1 MRARARIVLPSELH
15 SDKLGPA
22 NTKPGSAM
30 VDDGAAGPDL
40 TSLLAQCSEGDRHAF
55 SEVFSRLYRDI
66 HAIAVREMR
75 GERQITLQPTA
86 LVHEAYL
93 RMQALK
99 EIHWN
104 DRAHVLAM
112 AARVLRQ
119 ALVDGARRRRAEKR
133 DGGCAVTLSD
143 ENVGA
148 PEATYDALEI
158 DELLTELESFDAVAA
173 QVVSV
178 RVFGGL
184 SIEEAAQSLN
194 LSVATVNRRWAA
206 GKTWLM
212 RE

>member
-1 MRARARIVLPSELH
+1 
-15 SDKLGPA
+15 
-22 NTKPGSAM
+22 M

-40 TSLLAQCSEGDRHAF
+40 TSLLAQCSEGDRRAF

-99 EIHWN
+99 EIRWN

-112 AARVLRQ
+112 ASRVLRQ

-143 ENVGA
+143 ENLGT

-158 DELLTELESFDAVAA
+158 DELLTELDAFDAVAA
-173 QVVSV
+173 QVVSL

-184 SIEEAAQSLN
+184 SIEEVAQSLN

-212 RE
+212 RELSRG